1 VTTEDRTDLTT
12 LLVEWRR
19 GSEAAGRELVAATY
33 ENLRRLAAHYL
44 KHERRDHTLQ
54 PTDLVS
60 ELYLK
65 LFPAAPVDWRDRT
78 HFFAVAGRQLRRLLV
93 DHARSRGAGKR
104 GGRSIKVSLTEAA
117 DLTQPVVLGVVEVDD
132 ALARL
137 EALDARAA
145 SVVELRFFSG
155 LTETEIAEVL
165 GVSGA
170 TVRRDWRF
178 ARAWLVRQLV

>member
-1 VTTEDRTDLTT
+1 MTSEDCTDLTT
-12 LLVEWRR
+12 LLAEWRN
-19 GSEAAGRELVAATY
+19 GSEAAGRQLVTATY
-33 ENLRRLAAHYL
+33 ENLRRLAAYYL
-44 KHERRDHTLQ
+44 KHERREHTLQ

-93 DHARSRGAGKR
+93 DHARSRDAGKR
-104 GGRSIKVSLTEAA
+104 GGGRMKVSLTEA
-117 DLTQPVVLGVVEVDD
+117 DDITQPVALDVVEVDD
-132 ALARL
+132 ALTRL
-137 EALDARAA
+137 ETLDARAA

-165 GVSGA
+165 GVSEA
-170 TVRRDWRF
+170 TVRRDWKF